1 MTYFIKKSMHTLT
14 AIRLEIKRY
23 QHSSIRVVINWLTA
37 FFKDLFS
44 AREIRLYGL
53 ADPING
59 VSRIRQ
65 YVSKEM
71 ADRFYRKYNP
81 KAAISNTEDKFIFYT
96 LCQQHQLPIPTTY
109 GIFKQGVIKKLDG
122 EIYRSDDGFEHFI
135 QTLPCGEYL
144 IKPNNGM
151 LGLGLYSLEIENQ
164 GNLKLQGTQMTV
176 EALYQK
182 LCEIEDTLPAAKK
195 GDAVDMDFEGL
206 LFQQRMMNHPEI
218 TKLTG
223 FKMLQTVR
231 ICTHVT
237 DSNQVETLFAFMK
250 LAGQEG
256 LADAFNLGKTGNML
270 AKIDLAT
277 GQFRAIY
284 AMDPQQ
290 SYLVEVTQHA
300 ATKAD
305 LLSFTVPHWQACLS
319 LARALSLSFLPL
331 RAIGW
336 DIAITDQGPVA
347 LEGNDNWVPIV
358 PFDIDA
364 DTLKQYGLKS
374 H

>member
-1 MTYFIKKSMHTLT
+1 MTHFIKKLMRTLA
-14 AIRLEIKRY
+14 AIRLETKRY
-23 QHSSIRVVINWLTA
+23 QHSPIRVMINWLTA

-53 ADPING
+53 ADPVNG
-59 VSRIRQ
+59 ISRIRQ

-71 ADRFYRKYNP
+71 ADYFYRRYNP
-81 KAAISNTEDKFIFYT
+81 KAAISNIEDKFIFYI
-96 LCQQHQLPIPTTY
+96 LCQQHHLPIPTTY

-122 EIYRSDDGFEHFI
+122 EIYQGGDGFAYFI

-164 GNLKLQGTQMTV
+164 GNLKLQDAQITTGT
-176 EALYQK
+176 LYQK

-206 LFQQRMMNHPEI
+206 LFQQRIMNHPEI

-231 ICTHVT
+231 VCTHVT
-237 DSNQVETLFAFMK
+237 DSNQVEILFSFMK

-256 LADAFNLGKTGNML
+256 LVDAFNLGKTGNML
-270 AKIDLAT
+270 AKVDLAT
-277 GQFRAIY
+277 GQFRTIY
-284 AMDPQQ
+284 AMDRQQ
-290 SYLVEVTQHA
+290 GYLVEVTQHT
-300 ATKAD
+300 ATHAD
-305 LLSFTVPHWQACLS
+305 LLSFTIPHWQACLS
-319 LARALSLSFLPL
+319 LARQLSLIFLPL

-336 DIAITDQGPVA
+336 DIAITDQGPVV
-347 LEGNDNWVPIV
+347 LEGNDNWVPVV
-358 PFDIDA
+358 PFDIDT
-364 DTLKQYGLKS
+364 DTLKRYGLKS